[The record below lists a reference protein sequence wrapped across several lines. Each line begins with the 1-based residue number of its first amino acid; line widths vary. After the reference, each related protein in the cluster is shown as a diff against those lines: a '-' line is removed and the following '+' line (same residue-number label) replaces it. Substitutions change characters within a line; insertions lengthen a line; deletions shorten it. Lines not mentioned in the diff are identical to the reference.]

1 MVDQIAEELRPDL
14 GGSELAGQ
22 MILKADERSDLLRQI
37 QMLDQHAFRQE
48 QISEPIQGFLEA
60 NVTRQS

>member
-1 MVDQIAEELRPDL
+1 
-14 GGSELAGQ
+14 